1 MEKEKFLQSIKET
14 LEAAGFLVDD
24 LVQYCAEKEV
34 PAINAV
40 ASDVSV
46 VGVSSKENEER
57 FPFEVMYEGM
67 VRSWVPLEGKKPLGV
82 IFENH
87 LITLHDSSRTV
98 PWREVVKYC
107 REIKIEG
114 HACSAGKIGFWK
126 KVMSSCEEQ
135 KKALDNLLISLGG
148 DTIVVQG
155 KWYWSSSEY
164 DGYHAWVF
172 CTLIGADWGG
182 VDYRN
187 KYGNYVVHPV
197 LDLSEFS

>member
-1 MEKEKFLQSIKET
+1 M
-14 LEAAGFLVDD
+14 EAAGFLVDD

-197 LDLSEFS
+197 LDLSELS